1 MTETNDTTITVKDK
15 NEYQPKINSIR
26 KAIYAEDKRL
36 REKYSILEHQNTL
49 GMMIFVSSIL
59 SMIAT
64 SYLYI
69 TGFLVWYITIPIM
82 AVLISFLHE
91 LEHDLIH
98 ELYFKD
104 NKIIQNI
111 MFAFIWVSKINAN
124 PWWRK
129 PMHLKHHKTSG
140 QMDDIEE
147 RLIGLGLPLG
157 LKRFLITISPL
168 GSYLVIYSV
177 AQDSKKMNSL
187 PGVDLLRASI
197 VNLPVLLPGNL
208 CLLAILFPD
217 YVSPVFYSIAWNVC
231 MLLYFPNTVRQS
243 CLQWVSTGCHYF
255 GDIPR
260 NNVFFQNQVLDHWL
274 FYPFQLFCF
283 NFGATHIIHHYVTR
297 QPFYLRQMVAAGV
310 MEEFKKHGVRFNDLQ
325 IYQRAHRYYSAAES
339 ESNPPPLSIGA

>member
-1 MTETNDTTITVKDK
+1 MSPQMESSVQIKDK

-26 KAIYAEDKRL
+26 KVIYAEDKRI
-36 REKYSILEHQNTL
+36 REKYSFLEHQNTI
-49 GMMIFVSSIL
+49 GMIIFTSTLL
-59 SMIAT
+59 SMILT

-69 TGFLVWYITIPIM
+69 SGFLVWYLTIPLM
-82 AVLISFLHE
+82 AIFISFLHE

-98 ELYFKD
+98 DLYFKEM
-104 NKIIQNI
+104 KFIQNI
-111 MFAFIWVSKINAN
+111 MLAFIWVSKINAN

-129 PMHLKHHKTSG
+129 AMHLKHHKTSG

-208 CLLAILFPD
+208 CLLAILFPE
-217 YVSPVFYSIAWNVC
+217 YVSSTFYMIAWNIC
-231 MLLYFPNTVRQS
+231 MLLYFPNTLRQS
-243 CLQWVSTGCHYF
+243 SLQWVSTGCHYF

-260 NNVFFQNQVLDHWL
+260 NNVFFQNQVLNHWI

-297 QPFYLRQMVAAGV
+297 QPFYLRQLVAAGV
-310 MEEFKKHGVRFNDLQ
+310 LDEFKKQGVRFNDLQ
-325 IYQRAHRYYSAAES
+325 IYQRAHRYYDSLVEN
-339 ESNPPPLSIGA
+339 NPPPLSIGA

>member
-1 MTETNDTTITVKDK
+1 
-15 NEYQPKINSIR
+15 
-26 KAIYAEDKRL
+26 
-36 REKYSILEHQNTL
+36 
-49 GMMIFVSSIL
+49 MIV
-59 SMIAT
+59 T

-69 TGFLVWYITIPIM
+69 TGFLVWYLTIPIM
-82 AVLISFLHE
+82 AILISFLHE

-98 ELYFKD
+98 DLYFKE
-104 NKIIQNI
+104 NKLIQNI
-111 MFAFIWVSKINAN
+111 MFAFIWISKINAN

-177 AQDSKKMNSL
+177 AQDSKKMKSL
-187 PGVDLLRASI
+187 PGVDLIRASI
-197 VNLPVLLPGNL
+197 VNLPVLLPGNI
-208 CLLAILFPD
+208 CLLAILFPE
-217 YVSPVFYSIAWNVC
+217 YVSPVFYTIAWNVC
-231 MLLYFPNTVRQS
+231 LLLYFPNTLRQS
-243 CLQWVSTGCHYF
+243 SLQWVSTGCHYF

-260 NNVFFQNQVLDHWL
+260 NNVFFQNQILNHWF
-274 FYPFQLFCF
+274 FYPFQVFCF

-310 MEEFKKHGVRFNDLQ
+310 MDEFKKQGVRVNDLQ
-325 IYQRAHRYYSAAES
+325 IYQRAHRYYSTTES

>member
-1 MTETNDTTITVKDK
+1 MEIKEK

-26 KAIYAEDKRL
+26 KAIYAEDKRI
-36 REKYSILEHQNTL
+36 REKYSFLEHQNTM
-49 GMMIFVSSIL
+49 GMVIFTSTLL
-59 SMIAT
+59 SMLVT

-69 TGFLVWYITIPIM
+69 SGLLVWYLTIPMM
-82 AVLISFLHE
+82 AIFISFLHE

-98 ELYFKD
+98 DLYFKD
-104 NKIIQNI
+104 KKFIQNL
-111 MFAFIWVSKINAN
+111 MFALIWISKINAN

-177 AQDSKKMNSL
+177 AKDSKKMNSL
-187 PGVDLLRASI
+187 PGVDLIRASI
-197 VNLPVLLPGNL
+197 VNLPVLLPGNI
-208 CLLAILFPD
+208 CLLAILFPE
-217 YVSPVFYSIAWNVC
+217 YFTSQFYNIAWNIC
-231 MLLYFPNTVRQS
+231 ILLYFPNTLRQS
-243 CLQWVSTGCHYF
+243 SLQWVSTGCHYF

-260 NNVFFQNQVLDHWL
+260 NNIFFQNQVLNHWI

-297 QPFYLRQMVAAGV
+297 QPFYLRQLVSAAV
-310 MEEFKKHGVRFNDLQ
+310 MDEFKNQGVRFNDLQ
-325 IYQRAHRYYSAAES
+325 IYQRAHRYYDSLIDGNNNNNN
-339 ESNPPPLSIGA
+339 NPPPLSIGA